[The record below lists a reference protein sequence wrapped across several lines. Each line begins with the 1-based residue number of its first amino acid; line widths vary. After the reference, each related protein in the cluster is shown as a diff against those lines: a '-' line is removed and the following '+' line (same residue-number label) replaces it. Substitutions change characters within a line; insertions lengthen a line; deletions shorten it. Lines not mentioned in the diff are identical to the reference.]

1 MKYKVLAPILPGI
14 GSKVIEAGEIV
25 TGEQVPEAAHF
36 VSIGAIEPLEVKKQE
51 VEQKKVETEKT
62 KRRTARKKSG
72 EK

>member
-36 VSIGAIEPLEVKKQE
+36 ISIGVIEPLEVKRHE